1 MTFIDL
7 LTGWPEA
14 FATKDQ
20 TAVTAADVFL
30 SGIVCRYGRVS
41 RLHSDPDQTFLSKLF
56 KEVTERVHCQQ
67 SFTTGHIM
75 AMCNARVERCR
86 KTLENVIAC
95 YITADH
101 TTWPQL
107 LPVALLAVRSTVNG
121 RSQFASY
128 KLLFVSDPPRM
139 GLPLLEVYDNRKS
152 CPSPVCMQ
160 RLLMQTTQGVVT
172 HCLPQ

>member
-1 MTFIDL
+1 MRLKIKQQLQLQMCF
-7 LTGWPEA
+7 
-14 FATKDQ
+14 
-20 TAVTAADVFL
+20 
-30 SGIVCRYGRVS
+30 CRELFVGMVELVGYIQIGGK
-41 RLHSDPDQTFLSKLF
+41 HFLSKLF

-75 AMCNARVERCR
+75 ATCNARVERCH

-107 LPVALLAVRSTVNG
+107 LPVVLLAVRSTVSG
-121 RSQFASY
+121 RTGFAPY
-128 KLLFVSDPPRM
+128 HLLFVSDPPRM
-139 GLPLLEVYDNRKS
+139 GLPLLEVYHNRKS
-152 CPSPVCMQ
+152 CSSPVCMQ
-160 RLLMQTTQGVVT
+160 VLLMQTTQGVVT